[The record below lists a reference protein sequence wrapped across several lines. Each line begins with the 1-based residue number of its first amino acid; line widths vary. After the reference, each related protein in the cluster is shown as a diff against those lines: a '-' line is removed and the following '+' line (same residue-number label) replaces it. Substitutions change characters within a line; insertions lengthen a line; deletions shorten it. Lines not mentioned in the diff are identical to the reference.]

1 MVRLKATNS
10 KNLWSLRACVLVKNA
25 GSCIEFLIYACSQPT
40 SMVLTRQMI
49 MQWVV
54 EKRQRSEGLQ
64 TALEKSIK
72 VKQRKR
78 EIAST
83 CGGGKWR

>member
-1 MVRLKATNS
+1 MVRLKPTNS
-10 KNLWSLRACVLVKNA
+10 KNLWSLRACLLIKNA

-40 SMVLTRQMI
+40 SMVLTMQMI

-54 EKRQRSEGLQ
+54 EKRQRSEGLH
-64 TALEKSIK
+64 TALEKLIK

-78 EIAST
+78 EISST
-83 CGGGKWR
+83 CGRGRWR